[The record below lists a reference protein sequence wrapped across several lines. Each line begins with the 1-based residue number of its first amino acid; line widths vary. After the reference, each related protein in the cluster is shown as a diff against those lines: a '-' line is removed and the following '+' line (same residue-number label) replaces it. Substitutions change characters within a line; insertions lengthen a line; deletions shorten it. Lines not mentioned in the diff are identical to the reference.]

1 VKLKLPLFLLIFQLS
16 ACGGGG
22 GSGGAPQTPGP
33 SDLVYPSPPVLI
45 VGTAVTP
52 LTPTVSGTV
61 TQYAISPALPAGLSM
76 SATTGEISGT
86 PTAPAAKTGYTV
98 TASSSSG
105 STSATVSIQVDSS
118 APIVSYPTTAI
129 TLTTS
134 AAANIAPSS
143 TGGTVVSW
151 SIAPALPSGLTFDTA
166 TGAIVG
172 TATTTSVAAP
182 YVVTAINSGGKSQA
196 TLTIQV
202 VSTVVLDLGHA
213 AQITNLLVSGTRGLS
228 EDLPDAGFYVGRCI
242 LWNITTDAM
251 LTSAQCNGGQIA
263 LAGPT
268 AVVPSGNGL
277 QVLASSD
284 GHLQATLAASYT
296 WWQLASDGSYI
307 AAGSASGLTAWSP
320 TGQSLYSA
328 TGDYS
333 KAMAFAA
340 PGQILVALGPA
351 GQNVIETVSLSA
363 RTSSTGPTFHGT
375 FNEWFTDG
383 SHFQTATGTTVW
395 TYSSTSVQQDLT
407 ALSTVTGLS
416 GQGNWFWTNTGI
428 VNFYA
433 VGSSATPALT
443 SNVGFGLVIPSATTV
458 ALLPDGSPQVTVVD
472 LSGTSLAQSTAT
484 LPSTVALTRNT
495 AYAAISASN
504 WFVGNSYGVLIDG
517 KTLAST
523 PKYLTYGASFSM
535 AGGGAVA
542 AVATASGRIVV
553 ISPQT
558 SAVQTTID
566 LLSANIQ
573 MSLDGTVL
581 AAMGLS
587 NGTQYQ
593 PDESIKVFSLPTGS
607 VINAW
612 PYSYN
617 SAVQLLGYTL
627 APTGTL
633 VAQLTGTYFPP
644 PGPTN
649 VPPYLRQVTAVT
661 GGAVLWSDSH
671 NVAYPSVLFSPDGT
685 LIAAAAGLQAPGTA
699 TNIYHNYALTTAVA
713 GWPVGW
719 IDNSRLL
726 TNTYIATVEY
736 PDQYSGATI
745 YSSSGT
751 ILATPA
757 FPGPGLQNLEAV
769 SVDSIYSPFTN
780 SIYSLTTGGLIFG
793 NGDGV
798 SSPNVG
804 GALVGSYLVY
814 PSGALVVAV
823 QY

>member
-1 VKLKLPLFLLIFQLS
+1 M
-16 ACGGGG
+16 
-22 GSGGAPQTPGP
+22 PGP
-33 SDLVYPSPPVLI
+33 SDLVYSSPPVLI
-45 VGTAVTP
+45 VGTSITP

-61 TQYAISPALPAGLSM
+61 TQYAISPALPAGLSI
-76 SATTGEISGT
+76 SATTGTISGT
-86 PTAPAAKTGYTV
+86 PSAPAAKTGYTV
-98 TASSSSG
+98 TANNGSG
-105 STSATVSIQVDSS
+105 STTATVSIQVDAS
-118 APIVSYPTTAI
+118 APLISYPTTEI

-143 TGGTVVSW
+143 TGGVVVSW
-151 SIAPALPSGLTFDTA
+151 SITPALPAGLTFNIA
-166 TGAIVG
+166 TGAISG
-172 TATTTSVAAP
+172 TATLASVPAP
-182 YVVTAINSGGKSQA
+182 YVVTAINSGGKSQV

-202 VSTVVLDLGHA
+202 VSTVVLDLGHPTP
-213 AQITNLLVSGTRGLS
+213 ITHFLVSGTRGLS
-228 EDLPDAGFYVGRCI
+228 EDTSYAGFYVGRCI

-251 LTSAQCNGGQIA
+251 VTSAQCNGGQIG

-268 AVVPSGNGL
+268 AVIPSGSGL
-277 QVLASSD
+277 LVLASSD
-284 GHLQATLAASYT
+284 GHVQATLAASYS

-363 RTSSTGPTFHGT
+363 GTSSTGPTFQGT

-395 TYSSTSVQQDLT
+395 TYSSTSVQRDLT

-443 SNVGFGLVIPSATTV
+443 GNVGYGFVIPSGTTV
-458 ALLPDGSPQVTVVD
+458 ALLPDSSPQVTVVD

-484 LPSTVALTRNT
+484 LPSTVALNRNS

-504 WFVGNSYGVLIDG
+504 WYVGNYYGVLIDG

-542 AVATASGRIVV
+542 AVATASGQIIIVN
-553 ISPQT
+553 PQT
-558 SAVQTTID
+558 GNQQSIINF
-566 LLSANIQ
+566 LSANIQ
-573 MSLDGTVL
+573 MSSDGTEL

-593 PDESIKVFSLPTGS
+593 PDESIKVFSLPSGA
-607 VINAW
+607 VINTW
-612 PYSYN
+612 PYSYT

-649 VPPYLRQVTAVT
+649 VPPYVRQVTAVT
-661 GGAVLWSDSH
+661 GGPVLWSDTY
-671 NVAYPSVLFSPDGT
+671 NVQYPSVLFSPDGT
-685 LIAAAAGLQAPGTA
+685 LIAAATGLQAPGTA
-699 TNIYHNYALTTAVA
+699 TNIYHNYTLTTAVS

-726 TNTYIATVEY
+726 TNTYVSSFQDPAGG
-736 PDQYSGATI
+736 YSSATI
-745 YSSSGT
+745 YSSGGT

-757 FPGPGLQNLEAV
+757 LPELQSLETV
-769 SVDSIYSPFTN
+769 STDSIYSPYKN
-780 SIYSLTTGGLIFG
+780 SIYSLTTGALSFG
-793 NGDGV
+793 NGNV
-798 SSPNVG
+798 VTTPNVA
-804 GALVGSYLVY
+804 GALVGSYVVY